1 MIDDLSFTV
10 FLGLLLIE
18 MEVFAS
24 FCGIVVLDGVARIAM
39 GREGSEKRRWN
50 PGSGKSG
57 GGLRSNQALPY
68 HWLLWSRGL
77 PPTRASSRAGGLWL
91 WEAGHPEGPGWVPLA
106 RGGRPGGPRHCQ
118 TWGPRVQLQYE
129 IWEPGRRRAS
139 RELSGCA

>member
-1 MIDDLSFTV
+1 MAT
-10 FLGLLLIE
+10 
-18 MEVFAS
+18 
-24 FCGIVVLDGVARIAM
+24 VLDSYKRKEGHGEGGRSQLR
-39 GREGSEKRRWN
+39 GGTREGKA
-50 PGSGKSG
+50 GA
-57 GGLRSNQALPY
+57 GLVRTNQASPY
-68 HWLLWSRGL
+68 HWLLSARGL